1 MTHPKKLI
9 EVALPLPEINDA
21 SAYDKMPGIGPHPKG
36 IHHWWARLPLP
47 TARAILFASVVDDP
61 SAHPEKFPSEHAQ
74 NAERER
80 LFGIIRRLM
89 QKRLHEHPE
98 IYDEARLEMLQY
110 CDGKLPP
117 VLDPFGGGGS
127 IPLEANRLG
136 FEAHAGDLNPVAVLL
151 NKCNLEIAP
160 RWLDRRPVNPD
171 SRGLLER
178 PSADRNWPDDE
189 AGLEGAGVAV
199 RPRTRPPT
207 LTEGAA
213 AQIPRPEGSGTWNGT
228 AGLAADVRYY
238 GKVVRQRAQ
247 KLIGH
252 LYPKAQLPRQLGGGE
267 ADVVA
272 WIWARTVSSPNPAA
286 KRAKVPLVRSFVLST
301 QKGKKACVQPIIDKA
316 ANTIGFV
323 VREEGTIKGTTSRT
337 GATCLLTDSPI
348 PLPHIRAEGKARR
361 LGVRLMAVVAESK
374 RGKLYL
380 TPSEAHEAAAEA
392 AQPENYPETEL
403 PEEAL
408 GFRIQNYGFTKHWQM
423 FTPRQLQALVT
434 LSDHAITV
442 RTEVVHD
449 AVATGM
455 NKEDAEAYANAV
467 GTFLALAVDR
477 CADFNN
483 SFCGWNPSNQKVM
496 HLFGRQAIPMIWDF
510 AEANI
515 MGNGVGAWST
525 CSDYVADCLET
536 VRSHEKPA
544 GSARQIDAAA
554 DWGTAKDILVSTD
567 PPYYD
572 NIGYAVLS
580 DFFYIWLRRTIGSI
594 FPEILGTVL
603 VPKLAELT
611 ASPENF
617 DGDKERAKEHFESG
631 FRKVFTSLRE
641 RLSPH
646 FPLSVYYAFK
656 QEDEDAA
663 PADEAENGGNGV
675 DLTTGWETL
684 LEALVSSGFQITGT
698 WPIRASQQWR
708 MRSMGSN
715 ALASYI
721 VLGCRS
727 RPKDAVR
734 AGRSAFVAELKRELP
749 PALRHLQQGNV
760 APVDF
765 AQAAIGPGMA
775 VFSRYSAVLESSG
788 KAMSVRT
795 ALALINGIKDELLG
809 EAVEELD
816 KDTRWAVT
824 WFSGTGF
831 DWGEAGQANLLAN
844 AQATAVNGLVTAGII
859 EVKGNQ
865 VRLFRPEELPAD
877 WDPAT
882 DKRLTVWEMTHHLV
896 RVYVHEKKG
905 DEATAEMLKK
915 LGTKADVARDLA
927 YKLFTVC
934 ENKKWSKE
942 AQAYNALVM
951 GWPELTRLARQVA
964 VARTTE
970 QTLPGME

>member
-1 MTHPKKLI
+1 MPAKKLI
-9 EVALPLPEINDA
+9 EVALPLPEINDG
-21 SAYDKMPGIGPHPKG
+21 SAYDKMPGIGAHPKG
-36 IHHWWARLPLP
+36 IHQWWARLPLP
-47 TARAILFASVVDDP
+47 TARAVLFASVVTDPLDDP
-61 SAHPEKFPSEHAQ
+61 AFRDKGEQEQ
-74 NAERER
+74 DAERER
-80 LFGIIRRLM
+80 LFGIIRRM
-89 QKRLHEHPE
+89 MGKKMHEHPE
-98 IYDEARLEMLQY
+98 VYAEARAEMLKHSN
-110 CDGKLPP
+110 GKLPP
-117 VLDPFGGGGS
+117 VLDPFAGGGS

-151 NKCNLEIAP
+151 NKCNLDISP
-160 RWLDRRPVNPD
+160 RWSDCPPVNPQ
-171 SRGLLER
+171 SRR
-178 PSADRNWPDDE
+178 RI
-189 AGLEGAGVAV
+189 AG
-199 RPRTRPPT
+199 
-207 LTEGAA
+207 
-213 AQIPRPEGSGTWNGT
+213 AQGWRGTH
-228 AGLAADVRYY
+228 GLAEDVRYY
-238 GKVVRQRAQ
+238 GKLIRKQAQ
-247 KLIGH
+247 ERVGH
-252 LYPKAQLPRQLGGGE
+252 LYPKAQLPRHLGGGE
-267 ADVVA
+267 AAVVA

-286 KRAKVPLVRSFVLST
+286 KGAKVPLVRSFVLST

-316 ANTIGFV
+316 ANTIRFE

-337 GATCLLTDSPI
+337 GGTCLLTDSPI
-348 PLPHIRAEGKARR
+348 PLPHVRAEGKARR
-361 LGVRLMAVVAESK
+361 LGARLMAVVAEGN

-380 TPSEAHEAAAEA
+380 SPDSVHEAAADA
-392 AQPENYPETEL
+392 ARPEDYPETDL
-403 PEEAL
+403 PQEAL

-434 LSDHAITV
+434 LSDLVKAAKA
-442 RTEVVHD
+442 VVLRD
-449 AVATGM
+449 ALGAGLT
-455 NKEDAEAYANAV
+455 KEDAEIYARAV
-467 GTFLALAVDR
+467 VTFLALAVDR

-483 SFCGWNPSNQKVM
+483 SFCRWSQTNQKVM
-496 HLFGRQAIPMIWDF
+496 NLFGRQAIPMVWDF

-515 MGNGVGAWST
+515 LGDGVGAWST
-525 CSDYVADCLET
+525 CSDYVAECVET
-536 VRSHEKPA
+536 IAAHRKPA
-544 GSARQIDAAA
+544 GSAQQVDAAA
-554 DWGTAKDILVSTD
+554 DRNGLKELLVSTD

-580 DFFYIWLRRTIGSI
+580 DFFYVWLRRTVGNM
-594 FPEILGTVL
+594 FPDILSTVL

-617 DGDKERAKEHFESG
+617 DGDKDRAKEHFEGG

-641 RLSPH
+641 RLSPN

-663 PADEAENGGNGV
+663 PGDESESEVSGV

-698 WPIRASQQWR
+698 WPVRASQQWR

-721 VLGCRS
+721 VLACRPRS
-727 RPKDAVR
+727 TDAPR
-734 AGRSAFVAELKRELP
+734 AGRNAFLSELKRELQ

-775 VFSRYSAVLESSG
+775 VFSRYAAVLESSG
-788 KAMSVRT
+788 SPMSVRT
-795 ALALINGIKDELLG
+795 ALALINGIKDDLLG

-831 DWGEAGQANLLAN
+831 ERGEAGQANLLAN
-844 AQATAVNGLVTAGII
+844 AQATAVNGLEVAGII
-859 EVKGNQ
+859 EVKGSQ

-905 DEATAEMLKK
+905 DAATAELLKK
-915 LGTKADVARDLA
+915 LGSKADVARDLA

-951 GWPELTRLARQVA
+951 GWPELTRLAQQVP
-964 VARTTE
+964 VTKTTE
-970 QTLPGME
+970 QPLPGME